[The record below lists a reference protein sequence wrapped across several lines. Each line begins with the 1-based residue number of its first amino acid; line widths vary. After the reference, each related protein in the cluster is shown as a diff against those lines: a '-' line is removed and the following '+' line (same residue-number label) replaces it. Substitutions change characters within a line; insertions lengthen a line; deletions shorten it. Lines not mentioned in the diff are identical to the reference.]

1 MSMGLNKNTNDRVNP
16 TTGEVAIQEVNL
28 LERDLELLR
37 ESIQMCIKQTQIIGN
52 RGELRLEHNHLAFNV
67 MDALLE
73 ANKQAGDLL
82 VKVQ

>member
-1 MSMGLNKNTNDRVNP
+1 MGLHPNQQNTVNP
-16 TTGEVAIQEVNL
+16 TTGEVTIQEVNL

-37 ESIQMCIKQTQIIGN
+37 ETIQMCIKQTQIIGN
-52 RGELRLEHNHLAFNV
+52 RGELKLEHNHLAFNV